1 MDFKETKAIYLQIA
15 DYVCEQILLRRWQAG
30 DRILSVRELG
40 VNLEVNPNT
49 VHRAYDFLQNKG
61 IISNKRGIGYFAEAD
76 AIERVKVYKK
86 QQFIETDLPAIVKTM
101 ALLGMSFDE
110 LMELIVK
117 REACSSAPLT
127 DQNVKREM

>member
-15 DYVCEQILLRRWQAG
+15 DYVCEQILLKRWQAG

-49 VHRAYDFLQNKG
+49 VLRAYDFLQNKG
-61 IISNKRGIGYFAEAD
+61 IILNKRGIGYFAEKD

-86 QQFIETDLPAIVKTM
+86 QQFIETELPAIVKTM
-101 ALLGMSFDE
+101 QLLGMDFRE
-110 LMELIVK
+110 LEKLVNELITNKKIVK
-117 REACSSAPLT
+117 
-127 DQNVKREM
+127 